1 MDHLGESPLDGEASG
16 WEARDNRRDSDVDAD
31 GVPPITLVA
40 GADRRVVDPSDAP
53 RRTVTDSFL
62 CASGE
67 RWRGEWRGIPVAWV
81 LERAPG
87 DGEATH
93 LRIRGAGD
101 HVACVS
107 LADAF
112 EGVLAVERIDG
123 RLPTTDRP
131 RFIAPGVVAMR
142 TVKAVR
148 RVELLELAP
157 DEDAAAYEALAA
169 VD

>member
-1 MDHLGESPLDGEASG
+1 MDHRTDDPSDRGASTRHDGA
-16 WEARDNRRDSDVDAD
+16 DAPR
-31 GVPPITLVA
+31 VTLVA
-40 GADRRVVDPSDAP
+40 GENRRVVDPADAP
-53 RRTVTDSFL
+53 RRTVRDSFL

-67 RWRGEWRGIPVAWV
+67 RWTDEWRGVPVPWL

-93 LRIRGAGD
+93 LRIHGAGD

-107 LADAF
+107 LAAAF
-112 EGVLAVERIDG
+112 DGVLAVERGADS
-123 RLPTTDRP
+123 LPPADRP
-131 RFIAPGVVAMR
+131 RFVAPGIVAAR

-148 RVELLELAP
+148 RLELVALAP
-157 DEDAAAYEALAA
+157 DEDAEAYESLAG